1 MARGLVYT
9 VAVVGGLK
17 VKALNV
23 EYVQGQIIE
32 IDPAFL
38 AVNDEL
44 KGYIRDKLLVSLTSE
59 YRHGGPT
66 GLVPSGDEMAI
77 LRRAVRT
84 GPQRAA
90 VVVNNVTVERDQV
103 LRDHFN
109 KGLNIRDL
117 ARQVANEM
125 TRDGKKI
132 EMTTDPLELGEE
144 TEARIADKVAQRLLP
159 ELAALIKSMPAR
171 QVVVQGGDGR
181 RQSGV
186 IEVEQTEAA
195 LPDTTS
201 KEKMETHLQDDFA
214 KTSTG
219 EGVGEQL
226 AHLERLLNQSGKKK
240 ENNDNE

>member
-17 VKALNV
+17 VKTLNV
-23 EYVQGQIIE
+23 EYAQGQIIE

-66 GLVPSGDEMAI
+66 GLVPSGDEIAI
-77 LRRAVRT
+77 LRRVVRT
-84 GPQRAA
+84 RPQRAA

-125 TRDGKKI
+125 ARDGKKI

-144 TEARIADKVAQRLLP
+144 AEARIADKVAQRLLP

-171 QVVVQGGDGR
+171 QVVVQGGGN

-195 LPDTTS
+195 LPDIS

-226 AHLERLLNQSGKKK
+226 THLERLLNQSGKK